1 MPHLRHRM
9 AKSQTTSLLIYS
21 PVGHG
26 VLASVKA
33 SNQHV
38 FSGGG
43 AANEQGPGT
52 ERKGSRH
59 TLMAIQFETMG
70 KVARI
75 TLDLPPVNAI
85 TLANY
90 EEIGDLFEGLRTRTD
105 INCAIFTAAGSRAF
119 CAGLD
124 LNEFLAAKVEDDPA
138 RGAVIRRTFAA
149 VREAAVPVIA
159 AVNGPA
165 LGAGCVLASVCDI
178 RIAAENATFGLPEI
192 NVGRCGGTAHMGR
205 HLPQGVLRQMF
216 FTGKPISAA
225 EAYRLG
231 FVQQVVAY
239 DSLADAAAAL
249 ATEIADKAPLG
260 LRLGKEAMNR
270 VEFMPVNEGYEL
282 EQSYSTRLM
291 ATDDA
296 REATRSVVEKRKP
309 VFVGR

>member
-1 MPHLRHRM
+1 
-9 AKSQTTSLLIYS
+9 
-21 PVGHG
+21 
-26 VLASVKA
+26 
-33 SNQHV
+33 
-38 FSGGG
+38 
-43 AANEQGPGT
+43 
-52 ERKGSRH
+52 
-59 TLMAIQFETMG
+59 MAIQFETMG

-231 FVQQVVAY
+231 FVQQIVAY